1 MQTIRSKAPL
11 RVSFCGGGT
20 DYPHYYDKFGGAC
33 LSAAINKYVHVELTP
48 RDDKLINILSILGK
62 TQIKAGRKLKLDGDL
77 DLCKAAVLAL
87 PCDKGMDI
95 EIRSDVIVGSGLGG
109 SAALTAAIIGAVSK
123 YTGKT
128 LTDYER
134 ADLNYHTEHVIAK
147 VPGGRQDHYA
157 TVFGGINFIE
167 FHEDDTT
174 TVTPIN
180 NKKALSD
187 LENNLLFYYTGSVRE
202 NLDLVGTQTKDFK
215 EGKNKSVDSTHE
227 MKRIAIDMKENLLK
241 DNIDQFGDLF
251 DQSYKHKLVINTK
264 VFDGTNIEEI
274 YAEAKRLG
282 VIGGKLCG
290 AGGGGY
296 MMLYCQQDKQE
307 QVKESLTRMG
317 GKFEELA
324 FEYNG
329 LQVKEGGQI
338 L

>member
-1 MQTIRSKAPL
+1 MEVIRSKAPL

-20 DYPHYYDKFGGAC
+20 DYPHYYGKFGGAC
-33 LSAAINKYVHVELTP
+33 LSATINRYVHVELIP
-48 RDDKLINILSILGK
+48 RDDKEINILSILGK
-62 TQIKAGRKLKLDGDL
+62 TQIKVGRKLQLDGDL

-95 EIRSDVIVGSGLGG
+95 EIRSDIVVGSGLGG
-109 SAALTAAIIGAVSK
+109 SAALTAAIIGAVAK
-123 YTGKT
+123 YTGKA

-134 ADLNYHTEHVIAK
+134 ADLNYYTEHIIAK

-167 FHEDDTT
+167 FSTDKTV
-174 TVTPIN
+174 VTPIN

-187 LENNLLFYYTGSVRE
+187 LENNLLFYYTGSIRE

-215 EGKNKSVDSTHE
+215 QGKKKSITSTHE
-227 MKRIAIDMKENLLK
+227 MKRIATDMKDDLLK
-241 DNIDQFGDLF
+241 GNIDSFGPLF
-251 DQSYKHKLVINTK
+251 DQSYQNKLIINTR
-264 VFDGTNIEEI
+264 VFDGTNVEEI
-274 YAEAKRLG
+274 YAEAKHLG
-282 VIGGKLCG
+282 VTGGKLCG

-296 MMLYCQQDKQE
+296 MLLYCPSDKQE
-307 QVKESLTRMG
+307 QVKQSLTKMG
-317 GKFEELA
+317 GNFEKLS